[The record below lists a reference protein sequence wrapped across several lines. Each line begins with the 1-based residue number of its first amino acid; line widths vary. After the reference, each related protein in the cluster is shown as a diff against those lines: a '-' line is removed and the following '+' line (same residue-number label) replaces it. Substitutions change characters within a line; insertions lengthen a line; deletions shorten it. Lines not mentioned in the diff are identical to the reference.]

1 MSLGFHFLLFLNQS
15 TTNTALQFTNESVLE
30 RERERERER
39 ESIST
44 SVQYVTLQTI
54 FLTSKF

>member
-30 RERERERER
+30 RERERERE
-39 ESIST
+39 SIST

-54 FLTSKF
+54 YLTSKF